1 MVKNEKLR
9 ILRKYLVKKE
19 EEQKDGPYSY
29 LVPSRY
35 LNFKK
40 YLKLWSEEQNFTI
53 SKPSITDTIIINKT
67 KIEKTRREVLLI
79 LWITGLQKDPHKPE
93 WINNC
98 QDFVHTNLPEKHK
111 SFDSWIHDLKK
122 ATKEKRKKN

>member
-1 MVKNEKLR
+1 MLRNLIKEGNQKPQCMSKHYCLKTQLNSHKNLKMVKNEKLR

-40 YLKLWSEEQNFTI
+40 YLKL
-53 SKPSITDTIIINKT
+53 
-67 KIEKTRREVLLI
+67 
-79 LWITGLQKDPHKPE
+79 
-93 WINNC
+93 
-98 QDFVHTNLPEKHK
+98 
-111 SFDSWIHDLKK
+111 
-122 ATKEKRKKN
+122 